1 MGEGRLEKVSRG
13 AGGGGGEKQDM
24 VFFFFLI
31 YLKINCVKEPRLLVH
46 GFHPSITASLH
57 G

>member
-13 AGGGGGEKQDM
+13 AGGGEKQDM
-24 VFFFFLI
+24 VFFFLI